1 MLENSFF
8 ANETATVKIQA
19 QKKKKRIEPLYE
31 RAKDVDCVHGVPEQA
46 STFYKLVGELWD
58 LNDKLSFQ
66 QPAPLSIVEVV
77 TAKHI
82 FK

>member
-31 RAKDVDCVHGVPEQA
+31 RAKEIDCVYGVPEQA
-46 STFYKLVGELWD
+46 S
-58 LNDKLSFQ
+58 
-66 QPAPLSIVEVV
+66 
-77 TAKHI
+77 
-82 FK
+82 